1 MLPAISFSLVFL
13 LASSAEGRS
22 LTGCLFSDGRVYPPG
37 EFSPARCT
45 RCTCM
50 TTQVSP
56 GRNTYLPICV
66 STCDPDARDTVTIP
80 TTGDPP
86 TTTPQTTI
94 PWTTTFPWT
103 TTTSNLPC
111 WAYLRFTCP
120 DLDCQGHGSVP
131 HDYANCR
138 CGYCLCPE
146 DPSSQTTS
154 RPWSCPTT
162 IPPTTRTTVPFTWPT
177 TTTPTTAATTPMLPC
192 WDYLRFTCPDL
203 DCQGH
208 GSVPHDYANCRCGY
222 CLCPTEANSR
232 PWSCDSPTTIPTTTI
247 PFTWPT
253 TATTTPMLPCRDY
266 LRFTCPT
273 LNCPDAIPNDY
284 ANCVCGYCPNGPA
297 TTVPTTIPTTAP
309 TTTPPFLTTTTTSH
323 YGCWHH
329 GWKFTCPYYK
339 PCVDATPDDYA
350 NCRCGQCPNGP
361 NCYAWDGTII
371 SAGEAVEVD
380 GATCQC
386 NEWFGSSHFADCDFG
401 ALTG

>member
-111 WAYLRFTCP
+111 WA
-120 DLDCQGHGSVP
+120 
-131 HDYANCR
+131 
-138 CGYCLCPE
+138 
-146 DPSSQTTS
+146 
-154 RPWSCPTT
+154 
-162 IPPTTRTTVPFTWPT
+162 
-177 TTTPTTAATTPMLPC
+177 
-192 WDYLRFTCPDL
+192 YLRFTCPDL